1 MAVNKLLRSTR
12 NQSTC
17 LLLFTTWIHGGQCV
31 CRGLRN
37 KLRLDDDKCRYL
49 DARIDLLPRRM
60 SIVQIVMRVVISRRE
75 RAQECLCHNNFM
87 MMMNETVFDQ
97 HEWRDLFPV
106 SNNSLLFCYRWRF
119 CEIRTFPCCG
129 KKFQIHFPSIN
140 HPLPKINRL
149 ISSPTTLSLHRYIFS
164 WVSTLR
170 IIFEWTK

>member
-1 MAVNKLLRSTR
+1 M
-12 NQSTC
+12 
-17 LLLFTTWIHGGQCV
+17 

-97 HEWRDLFPV
+97 HE
-106 SNNSLLFCYRWRF
+106 
-119 CEIRTFPCCG
+119 
-129 KKFQIHFPSIN
+129 
-140 HPLPKINRL
+140 
-149 ISSPTTLSLHRYIFS
+149 
-164 WVSTLR
+164 
-170 IIFEWTK
+170 